1 MLGGLRDVEI
11 LCYESCTK
19 WITSVSWLHITRL
32 SWGSGMLFCL
42 PADVV
47 IFNTHSMVIPSISLF
62 YKGVTLLQLFW
73 TSLWTFKVFVYF
85 HPEKMHLL
93 KILKQKIK
101 LIHIEFFNC
110 ASGNAIIFWSGK
122 YSCRWTMFIVYFR
135 NMISPAGPLPKC
147 SPANFYFYLFSR
159 QKYFC
164 DGEDFGFGNTLYLKK
179 KKHTVIINS

>member
-19 WITSVSWLHITRL
+19 WIIRVSWLHITRL

-62 YKGVTLLQLFW
+62 YKGVTSAVVLNLVM
-73 TSLWTFKVFVYF
+73 KVFVHF

-179 KKHTVIINS
+179 KSILWL

>member
-1 MLGGLRDVEI
+1 MDHQRIMTPHNEVILRLWYAVLSACWCCDI
-11 LCYESCTK
+11 QYTLDGDT
-19 WITSVSWLHITRL
+19 IDISVLQRCDS
-32 SWGSGMLFCL
+32 S
-42 PADVV
+42 AVV
-47 IFNTHSMVIPSISLF
+47 LNLVM
-62 YKGVTLLQLFW
+62 
-73 TSLWTFKVFVYF
+73 KVFVYF

-164 DGEDFGFGNTLYLKK
+164 DGEDFGFGNSLYFFF
-179 KKHTVIINS
+179 KKHTVIIKIITWYIV